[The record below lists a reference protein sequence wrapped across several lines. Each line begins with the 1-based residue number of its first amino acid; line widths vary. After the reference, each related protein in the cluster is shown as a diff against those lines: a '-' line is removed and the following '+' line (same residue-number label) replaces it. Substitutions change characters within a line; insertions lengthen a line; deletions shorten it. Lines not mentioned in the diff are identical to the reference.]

1 MKERWRKFLIWLAN
15 FLGPK
20 LDKYRT
26 PEEPVVPEIFLPETE
41 ADLVWLLKKLPEN
54 VLEKVDRQKIMM
66 AMTFSRKKV
75 RDVMLKREKITFVH
89 INDFM
94 GPLMLDKLYQ
104 SGYAH
109 FPVID
114 EKGGIAGVIH
124 TSSLNS
130 LKIKD
135 TDRAASFLNHEVYY
149 MRDDYSLTQAMAAF
163 IRTNSYFFMVVN
175 YGGQVVGLITFEAL
189 VEKLLGELP
198 EDDFTA
204 DDNLMAVAKR

>member
-1 MKERWRKFLIWLAN
+1 M
-15 FLGPK
+15 
-20 LDKYRT
+20 
-26 PEEPVVPEIFLPETE
+26 
-41 ADLVWLLKKLPEN
+41 
-54 VLEKVDRQKIMM
+54 
-66 AMTFSRKKV
+66 
-75 RDVMLKREKITFVH
+75 
-89 INDFM
+89 
-94 GPLMLDKLYQ
+94 
-104 SGYAH
+104 
-109 FPVID
+109 ID
-114 EKGGIAGVIH
+114 EKGGITGVIH

-175 YGGQVVGLITFEAL
+175 YGGQVVGPNYFWRAL
-189 VEKLLGELP
+189 VEKLLSELP